1 MKLLDKLL
9 KSRRAL
15 VVLVVVA
22 VGGGFALGALTSGG
36 ARHDHEMHAGA
47 AAEDA
52 TGRQTVYTCSMHPQ
66 VRTTNPNDK
75 CPICGM
81 DLIPVPSDDHDDDD
95 LALPRLSV
103 SPRSA
108 ALMQVQVWPAERRAV
123 AAPLQLYGRIEADET
138 RLRTVSAWAPGRL
151 ERLHVDATGIE
162 VRAGQP
168 MVEIYSPQLVAA
180 QEELLQTV
188 RAARELEGGIDVVR
202 EATELTVEAARERLG
217 LLGLDARQ
225 IARLEADGRASDKL
239 TIPAPVGGVVV
250 ERLAAQGDYVQTG
263 QAIYRLADLSRLWL
277 LLEVYESDLA
287 ALRQGDQVRFSTQS
301 QPGREFEGT
310 IAFIEPVV
318 GPARTARVRVEV
330 DNPDGRLKPGMFA
343 RGTAVPEAGGS
354 GAAPLV
360 VPASAPLVTGQRAL
374 VYVQDP
380 AAERPTF
387 EAREIEL
394 GARVGEWQVV
404 TAGLDEGELV
414 VSHGAFK
421 IDSELQIRGRPS
433 MMQLAGGGQVVGG
446 PAGHA
451 HGAQGAARHAAP
463 AAAATQGL
471 VAPAAFRQQLGA
483 LVEANF
489 ELVHALAGDDP
500 AAARRAAIAADAAL
514 HAIDGT
520 ALAGGAARDTWNRTA
535 QALHQSIKAVGDAP
549 GIDGQRQH
557 LEPFSDALTE
567 AVQAFGV
574 ATSRPVYRAMCPM
587 VQGRDGFWL
596 QDQEQ
601 IANPYYGAAML
612 RCGAIVEQLVP
623 DPSSGHPSSGH

>member
-1 MKLLDKLL
+1 MKLLDNLL

-15 VVLVVVA
+15 VVLAVVA
-22 VGGGFALGALTSGG
+22 VGGGFALGALTGG
-36 ARHDHEMHAGA
+36 DRHDHGRHAGEA
-47 AAEDA
+47 TEDDA
-52 TGRQTVYTCSMHPQ
+52 GRQAVYTCSMHPQ
-66 VRTTNPNDK
+66 VRTTNPKEK

-81 DLIPVPSDDHDDDD
+81 ELIPVPSDDHDDGDAD
-95 LALPRLSV
+95 LPRLSV

-108 ALMQVQVWPAERRAV
+108 ALMQVQVWPAERRTV
-123 AAPLQLYGRIEADET
+123 GAPLQLYGRIEADET

-151 ERLHVDATGIE
+151 ERLYVDATGIE

-168 MVEIYSPQLVAA
+168 MLEIYSPQLVAA

-188 RAARELEGGIDVVR
+188 RAVRELEDGIDVVR
-202 EATELTVEAARERLG
+202 EATELTVEAARERLE

-239 TIPAPVGGVVV
+239 TIPAPVSGVVV

-263 QAIYRLADLSRLWL
+263 QPIYRLADLSRLWL
-277 LLEVYESDLA
+277 LLEVYESDLG
-287 ALRQGDQVRFSTQS
+287 ALRQGGQVRFSTQS

-310 IAFIEPVV
+310 IALIEPAV
-318 GPARTARVRVEV
+318 GSARTARVRVEI

-343 RGTAVPEAGGS
+343 RGTAVRDGGES

-380 AAERPTF
+380 KADRPTF

-394 GARVGEWQVV
+394 GARAGAWQVV

-433 MMQLAGGGQVVGG
+433 MMQLAGGGQ
-446 PAGHA
+446 AGHPHGA
-451 HGAQGAARHAAP
+451 HGAARQAAP
-463 AAAATQGL
+463 AVASAQQRE
-471 VAPAAFRQQLGA
+471 APAAFRQQLGA

-489 ELVHALAGDDP
+489 DLVHALAGDDP

-514 HAIDGT
+514 HAIDGA
-520 ALAGGAARDTWNRTA
+520 ALPGGAARETWNRA
-535 QALHQSIKAVGDAP
+535 SQAMHQAIRSVGDAP
-549 GIDGQRQH
+549 DIDRQRQH
-557 LEPFSDALTE
+557 FEPFSDALTE

-574 ATSRPVYRAMCPM
+574 TTSRPVYRAMCPM

-612 RCGAIVEQLVP
+612 RCGAILEQLAP
-623 DPSSGHPSSGH
+623 GSGSGR